1 MSAMMSMGLRQ
12 NLSLSPQLQQAMQML
27 QMSTLDFEQL
37 LRESASSNPFLELD
51 EAGDETGAAAD
62 ESFAFERT
70 PAAATSFDGDAMERL
85 PEPGDLRAA
94 LRRQLY
100 GSRCSER
107 ELAAAEAVIDSLD
120 EDGYLRDDVP
130 AGAAEPPLRDEEI
143 AAAID
148 LVRGFE
154 PAGVGARD
162 LVDCLLLQLDA
173 EPRATAVHALARSI
187 LREHLPLLEKREF
200 HLLERRLQCA
210 EGALRHALQLIRQ
223 LDPAPAHRYVAPA
236 SQYIVPDVMA
246 VRRGRTFVA
255 RLNPA
260 LHSAVRLNQCCI
272 DLFRRNCRRGEHPQ
286 LSGQLRDARWLLRN
300 ASRRGET
307 ILRLASHIVDRQQ
320 AFFLAGDVGLQP
332 MTARDIAAGLGL
344 HESTVSRAAA
354 HKFIATPRG
363 CFELR
368 HFLTRELT
376 CEQGSC
382 SAGAARS
389 LIRTMIE
396 TESPAAPLSDISIA
410 RALRSGGM
418 NIARRTVTKY
428 RNMLKLPAVEFRRS
442 SARLAQ

>member
-1 MSAMMSMGLRQ
+1 MTAMISMGLRQ

-37 LRESASSNPFLELD
+37 LRESASSNPFLEID
-51 EAGDETGAAAD
+51 EAEADTPEAAD
-62 ESFAFERT
+62 QGFAFERVPAT
-70 PAAATSFDGDAMERL
+70 AAAFDGDPMERL
-85 PEPGDLRAA
+85 PEPGGLGAV

-100 GSRCSER
+100 GSRCTAR

-130 AGAAEPPLRDEEI
+130 AGVAEPPLRDEEI

-148 LVRGFE
+148 LVRSFE
-154 PAGVGARD
+154 PAGVGARN

-173 EPRATAVHALARSI
+173 EPRPATAHVLARAI

-200 HLLERRLQCA
+200 HLIERRLQCA
-210 EGALRHALQLIRQ
+210 EGDLRRALQLIRH
-223 LDPAPAHRYVAPA
+223 LDPAPAHRYAAPA

-246 VRRGRTFVA
+246 VRRGRHFVA
-255 RLNPA
+255 RLNPT
-260 LHSAVRLNQCCI
+260 LHSGVRLNQGCI

-300 ASRRGET
+300 ACRRGET
-307 ILRLASHIVDRQQ
+307 ILRLASHIVDHQQ

-332 MTARDIAAGLGL
+332 MTARDIAAKLGL

-368 HFLTRELT
+368 HFLTRELAG
-376 CEQGSC
+376 EQGSC

-396 TESPAAPLSDISIA
+396 SESPGSPLSDISIA
-410 RALRSGGM
+410 RALQSGGM

-442 SARLAQ
+442 SARPGE